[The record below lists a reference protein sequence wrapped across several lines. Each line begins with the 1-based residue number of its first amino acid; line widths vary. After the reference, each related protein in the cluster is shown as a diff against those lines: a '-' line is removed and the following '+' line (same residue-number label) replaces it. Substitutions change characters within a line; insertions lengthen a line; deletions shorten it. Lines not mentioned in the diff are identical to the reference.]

1 MARRLVGDEDVAEV
15 LGVERE
21 VRRRSA
27 SVQYLARSA
36 DDHFWIVKLP
46 LTVAAHREDMLAREL
61 LGYHIARTLDL
72 RVPHTKL
79 VRLRNLPADRAVY
92 TPTSGVYVAQEEI
105 APGSYR
111 PVRTWPEVPETE
123 RLKLLAYGAI
133 VAAGEERFDGDRL
146 RDVARR
152 GNELI
157 VFDLEGIN
165 GGGPLLNRD
174 TSSAAGMFREPTI
187 PWSSAIAQSLRDVA
201 PGQVAEVIEPI
212 EQVAIDS
219 AVVSEWT
226 HDMSLLGTGVHV
238 GRVCDWLTRNARRVR
253 EDLVLKLSTLR

>member
-1 MARRLVGDEDVAEV
+1 MVRRLVGDEDVAEV
-15 LGVERE
+15 LEVERE

-36 DDHFWIVKLP
+36 DGLPWIVKLP
-46 LTVAAHREDMLAREL
+46 LNAAAHREDMLAREL
-61 LGYHIARTLDL
+61 LGHHIARRLDL

-79 VRLRNLPADRAVY
+79 VRLRRPPGDRDVF
-92 TPTSGVYVAQEEI
+92 TPTRGAYVAQEEI
-105 APGSYR
+105 APGS
-111 PVRTWPEVPETE
+111 PVRTWPEVPEKE

-187 PWSSAIAQSLRDVA
+187 PWSSAIAQGLRDVA
-201 PGQVAEVIEPI
+201 PGQVADVIEPI

-219 AVVSEWT
+219 TEVSRWT
-226 HDMSLLGTGVHV
+226 HDMSLLGTDVHV

-253 EDLVLKLSTLR
+253 EDLIVKLSTRD

>member
-1 MARRLVGDEDVAEV
+1 M
-15 LGVERE
+15 
-21 VRRRSA
+21 
-27 SVQYLARSA
+27 
-36 DDHFWIVKLP
+36 
-46 LTVAAHREDMLAREL
+46 
-61 LGYHIARTLDL
+61 
-72 RVPHTKL
+72 
-79 VRLRNLPADRAVY
+79 
-92 TPTSGVYVAQEEI
+92 YVAQEEI

-133 VAAGEERFDGDRL
+133 VAAGEERFGDRL

-165 GGGPLLNRD
+165 GGGPLLNRE

-187 PWSSAIAQSLRDVA
+187 PWSSAIAQSLRGVA

-219 AVVSEWT
+219 TEVSRWT
-226 HDMSLLGTGVHV
+226 RDMSLLGTDVHV

-253 EDLVLKLSTLR
+253 EDLIVKLSTRR